1 MKVILTVITSTRRM
15 LRYEFDNVEDAK
27 EFRNEIN
34 DTILESYIVR
44 EVNRLF
50 GIWNIRILKK
60 EK

>member
-15 LRYEFDNVEDAK
+15 LRYDFDNVEDAK

-44 EVNRLF
+44 EVN
-50 GIWNIRILKK
+50 
-60 EK
+60 

>member
-15 LRYEFDNVEDAK
+15 LRYEFDNIEDAK

-44 EVNRLF
+44 EVN
-50 GIWNIRILKK
+50 
-60 EK
+60 

>member
-1 MKVILTVITSTRRM
+1 MKVILTVITTTRRM

-44 EVNRLF
+44 EVN
-50 GIWNIRILKK
+50 
-60 EK
+60 

>member
-1 MKVILTVITSTRRM
+1 MKVILTVITLKRRM

-44 EVNRLF
+44 EVN
-50 GIWNIRILKK
+50 
-60 EK
+60 

>member
-1 MKVILTVITSTRRM
+1 MKVILSVITSTRRM

-44 EVNRLF
+44 EVN
-50 GIWNIRILKK
+50 
-60 EK
+60 

>member
-15 LRYEFDNVEDAK
+15 LRYEFDNVEEAK

-44 EVNRLF
+44 EVN
-50 GIWNIRILKK
+50 
-60 EK
+60 

>member
-34 DTILESYIVR
+34 DTILESHIVR
-44 EVNRLF
+44 EVN
-50 GIWNIRILKK
+50 
-60 EK
+60 

>member
-44 EVNRLF
+44 KLN
-50 GIWNIRILKK
+50 
-60 EK
+60 

>member
-15 LRYEFDNVEDAK
+15 LRYEFNNVEDAK

-44 EVNRLF
+44 EVN
-50 GIWNIRILKK
+50 
-60 EK
+60 